1 MKSENPFWCVAIV
14 KELPESFKDGILL
27 SEGFSAESPED
38 IPSDEISFALLFRT
52 LSSSEALACSVIRES
67 IKSLGLQDGSLK
79 EMIPLHPK
87 YICRSEKR
95 ILARM
100 SIGDVSMRDLYI
112 GFKNGNREAQNAAL
126 NIVLS
131 AIEKKPWEFWK

>member
-27 SEGFSAESPED
+27 SEGFSAESPEN

-67 IKSLGLQDGSLK
+67 INSLGIKDGNQTEIIVLK
-79 EMIPLHPK
+79 PK
-87 YICRSEKR
+87 CILRSEKR
-95 ILARM
+95 IFSGM
-100 SIGDVSMRDLYI
+100 SDGDVSMRNLSI
-112 GFKNGNREAQNAAL
+112 GFKNGNAEALNAAL
-126 NIVLS
+126 NIVRS
-131 AIEKKPWEFWK
+131 AIEKRPWEFWK